1 MRIVT
6 GVTLFFLLGVW
17 LNIRVRITSKTILE
31 LNLGLTLSKKLAY
44 VLWIAQAFKIS
55 TLVVSLVDVRSKF

>member
-31 LNLGLTLSKKLAY
+31 LNLGLTLSKKLAH